1 MNSSNKMI
9 KTFFVSFLVVTFA
22 GVVNLATG
30 MIPSMQSANAI
41 DVDLADFK
49 CFGMFNSCETSVTN
63 NSVDNSNSNNDNS
76 INDSYN
82 DNSVDNTD
90 DSQDNDVTISDSF
103 NPANT
108 CGNNSANA
116 TFSNNTVSC
125 NNDFGSA
132 ITPSTL
138 DLMK

>member
-30 MIPSMQSANAI
+30 MIPSMRSANAI
-41 DVDLADFK
+41 DVDLADFRR
-49 CFGMFNSCETSVTN
+49 FGMFNSCETSVTDN
-63 NSVDNSNSNNDNS
+63 RVDNSNSNNDNS

-90 DSQDNDVTISDSF
+90 NSQDNDVTISDSF
-103 NPANT
+103 NHPNT

-116 TFSNNTVSC
+116 TFQ
-125 NNDFGSA
+125 
-132 ITPSTL
+132 ITQYRVIMILVVLLLQAPWIS
-138 DLMK
+138 